1 MKSLGSARGSAKV
14 QEESMQVCVHDHHTG
29 LLDWVWVLVA
39 CFFDIVVTFFKAS
52 VSKTLNSTN
61 QSASTPCAL
70 YAAHTTRLERPA
82 FLPRSC
88 DVSDVTDSLPQ
99 ILAAPCRSR
108 FAVSWLWGWHRFVFS
123 AGEDVHWGKRK
134 KQEQQLIEYGEGEG
148 IWDQGGRFVL
158 NDA

>member
-1 MKSLGSARGSAKV
+1 M
-14 QEESMQVCVHDHHTG
+14 
-29 LLDWVWVLVA
+29 LVA
-39 CFFDIVVTFFKAS
+39 RFFDIVVTFFKAS

-70 YAAHTTRLERPA
+70 YAAHTSRLERLA

-108 FAVSWLWGWHRFVFS
+108 FAVS
-123 AGEDVHWGKRK
+123 
-134 KQEQQLIEYGEGEG
+134 
-148 IWDQGGRFVL
+148 
-158 NDA
+158 